1 MFPFH
6 CLMLRI
12 RLGLA
17 SIIFC
22 SRIRAGSSI
31 LGVLLTAAKS
41 GCTSASLVDDY
52 INILCAIILNNI
64 GQTISNN
71 KNNKTNIYIY
81 GHVEK
86 WTHINRHIDINRPCS
101 RKMLTKEY
109 NQS

>member
-52 INILCAIILNNI
+52 INILCAIMLNNI
-64 GQTISNN
+64 GQITITIR
-71 KNNKTNIYIY
+71 KTKQIYIQIYIY
-81 GHVEK
+81 IWAGGDMDSYK
-86 WTHINRHIDINRPCS
+86 
-101 RKMLTKEY
+101 
-109 NQS
+109 